1 MAKDLPELFSSFRLD
16 EKNLSTYYEPQDRE
30 EGAHFIKQVVS
41 SMHCWGQPQMC
52 PHNDHTHI
60 MTYAN
65 LATVASTTTYG
76 GPGSKYRT
84 INEDSFFFGINVSRS
99 LIAGVVDGAGGSC
112 FGYLAGK
119 LANEALATKLYEG
132 KNVIA
137 AFASA
142 DEHVILN
149 GKGGYATG
157 VAIEVDE
164 HLFVQMAAKGDT
176 RAMTLRDEQLF
187 REGTTVIQSEV
198 AKKIEQGLLPPHA
211 IHTAKGRNIIYSII
225 GNHNMPLTSSAFQAR
240 PGDVLVL
247 ASDGLWDVI
256 SDFEILQMSKN
267 YRGTQLQKAL
277 YALAFERNNSTEEFA
292 LQFGPNEVYVLS
304 PLHVSETK
312 CRGDNITV
320 QVVELG

>member
-1 MAKDLPELFSSFRLD
+1 MARVLPEFLSSFRLD
-16 EKNLSTYYEPQDRE
+16 EKNLSTYYEPFERE
-30 EGAHFIKQVVS
+30 EGSHFIKQVVS

-65 LATVASTTTYG
+65 LATVTSTTTYG

-84 INEDSFFFGINVSRS
+84 INEDSFFFGINVNKS
-99 LIAGVVDGAGGSC
+99 LIVGVVDGAGGSC

-137 AFASA
+137 AFAAA

-157 VAIEVDE
+157 VAVEIDE
-164 HLFVQMAAKGDT
+164 NRFVQIAAKGDT
-176 RAMTLRDEQLF
+176 RAMTVRDGALV
-187 REGTTVIQSEV
+187 REGTTIIQSDV
-198 AKKIEQGLLPPHA
+198 AKKIEQGILPPHA

-225 GNHNMPLTSSAFQAR
+225 GNHNMPLTSSAFQAES
-240 PGDVLVL
+240 GDQLVL

-256 SDFEILQMSKN
+256 SDFEITQMAKK
-267 YRGTQLQKAL
+267 YCG
-277 YALAFERNNSTEEFA
+277 
-292 LQFGPNEVYVLS
+292 
-304 PLHVSETK
+304 H
-312 CRGDNITV
+312 
-320 QVVELG
+320 EL